1 MKKSRAQSVALSVAV
16 ILAVM
21 CTAESCDQ
29 KKVKKA
35 FREWNYKAGKA
46 AVACNEA
53 WDESYKAIAEET
65 TKAIIA
71 EHGDDPNFSDDMA
84 MHEFEKRMAEIDKHN
99 EKFEESMKII
109 KNSLE
114 AIEQSLDASDH
125 VDAKLWKAMIKD
137 ILNALDNVTVILN
150 EVAIDSESVK
160 FQSAVNWIGVAV
172 NGANSI
178 LDALVGY
185 DPDPD
190 DPKDD

>member
-1 MKKSRAQSVALSVAV
+1 MRYRQNRKVMAVAV

-21 CTAESCDQ
+21 CTAENCDQ

-46 AVACNEA
+46 AVACNDA
-53 WDESYKAIAEET
+53 WDESYKAIADET

-84 MHEFEKRMAEIDKHN
+84 MHEFEKRMAKIDKHN

-109 KNSLE
+109 ANSLE

-125 VDAKLWKAMIKD
+125 IDAKLWKAMIKD
-137 ILNALDNVTVILN
+137 VLNALDNATVILN
-150 EVAIDSESVK
+150 EIAVDTESVK

-172 NGANSI
+172 NAGNAV
-178 LDALVGY
+178 LEALAGY
-185 DPDPD
+185 EPNPD